1 MDFKTQ
7 LNGLNQ
13 FLTDIFG
20 EETRLSGL
28 LANLGFEQTQIELL
42 RDQHLDPVVS
52 EFIDFVHKRLTSQSG
67 KDTWFQL
74 LSRRYGLDGEPPE
87 SFDVIGGRLGLSPQY
102 ARQVSEEALQKCRYK
117 TSLEDFQKNL
127 RYIAIGQ
134 LGKVA
139 GRPPR
144 EHITE
149 KLERLTNLRA
159 AADLTRMDYEAKRA
173 EILKQIQAELDALD
187 AEYNPLFESANDN
200 LASLEAEIKNDV
212 LMRGECVQAGTYRAV
227 YVQGRVSWDNDGM
240 NRYAD
245 THPDILQFRKR
256 GQPTVTLRGVE
267 EKKK

>member
-1 MDFKTQ
+1 MDFKIQ
-7 LNGLNQ
+7 LAGLNQ
-13 FLTDIFG
+13 ILSAVFG
-20 EETRLSGL
+20 AETHLSNL
-28 LANLGFEQTQIELL
+28 LVSLGFEQAQVELL
-42 RDQHLDPVVS
+42 RDQHLEPVVAQ
-52 EFIDFVHKRLTSQSG
+52 FIDVIHKRLTSESG
-67 KDTWFQL
+67 KDAWFQL
-74 LSRRYGLDGEPPE
+74 LSRRYGLDGEQPE
-87 SFDVIGGRLGLSPQY
+87 TLDIIGERLGFSPEY
-102 ARQVSEEALQKCRYK
+102 ARQVSEEALQKCRFK
-117 TSLEDFQKNL
+117 TAQEGLKKSL

-159 AADLTRMDYEAKRA
+159 ATDLTRMDYEAKRS

-187 AEYNPLFESANDN
+187 AEYNPLFESANEN
-200 LASLEAEIKNDV
+200 VAILEAEIKNDV
-212 LMRGECVQAGTYRAV
+212 LLHRESVQAGTYRAV

-240 NRYAD
+240 NRYAEV
-245 THPDILQFRKR
+245 HPDVLQFQKR